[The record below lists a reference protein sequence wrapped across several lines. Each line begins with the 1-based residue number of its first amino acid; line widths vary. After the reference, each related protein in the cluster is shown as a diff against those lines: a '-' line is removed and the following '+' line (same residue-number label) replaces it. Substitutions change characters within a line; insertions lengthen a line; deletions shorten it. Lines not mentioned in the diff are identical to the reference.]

1 MVIPGFDSRGLATI
15 LSSQQKKQKMRKIT
29 VMFIMLL
36 GGIINAQTFDFGCT
50 APLTGADADNS
61 LYAQTQAEADA
72 LTAGERRTSRSD
84 EFNALGTPSDLDIEL
99 KWITLSDP
107 FSQSVPTHSVW
118 VTILKFGNT
127 QPYRFFAVNHVS
139 GKTHG
144 AMDDMTVEEF
154 NSYYTEVW
162 EYINTYY

>member
-1 MVIPGFDSRGLATI
+1 
-15 LSSQQKKQKMRKIT
+15 
-29 VMFIMLL
+29 MFFILL
-36 GGIINAQTFDFGCT
+36 GSVMNAQTMFDFGCT
-50 APLTGADADNS
+50 APLTGANAANS
-61 LYAQTQAEADA
+61 LYAQTQVEADA
-72 LTAGERRTSRSD
+72 LTKTERRTARND
-84 EFNALGTPSDLDIEL
+84 EFNALGTPSDLDIEI
-99 KWITLSDP
+99 KWLSLSHQ

-127 QPYRFFAVNHVS
+127 QPYRFFAVDHID

-162 EYINTYY
+162 EYINEFY

>member
-1 MVIPGFDSRGLATI
+1 
-15 LSSQQKKQKMRKIT
+15 
-29 VMFIMLL
+29 MFFILL
-36 GGIINAQTFDFGCT
+36 GSVMNAQTMFDFGCT
-50 APLTGADADNS
+50 APLTGANAANS

-72 LTAGERRTSRSD
+72 LTAGERRTARSD
-84 EFNALGTPSDLDIEL
+84 EFNALGTPSDLDVEL
-99 KWITLSDP
+99 KWLSLSHQ

-127 QPYRFFAVNHVS
+127 QPYRFFAVNHIN

-154 NSYYTEVW
+154 NSYYAEVW
-162 EYINTYY
+162 EYINEFY

>member
-1 MVIPGFDSRGLATI
+1 
-15 LSSQQKKQKMRKIT
+15 
-29 VMFIMLL
+29 MFFILL
-36 GGIINAQTFDFGCT
+36 GSVMNAQTFDFGCT
-50 APLTGADADNS
+50 APLTGANAANS
-61 LYAQTQAEADA
+61 LYAQTQVEADA
-72 LTAGERRTSRSD
+72 LTKTERRTARND
-84 EFNALGTPSDLDIEL
+84 EFNALGTPSDLDIEI
-99 KWITLSDP
+99 KWLSLSHQ

-127 QPYRFFAVNHVS
+127 QPYRFFAVDHID

-162 EYINTYY
+162 EYINEFY

>member
-1 MVIPGFDSRGLATI
+1 
-15 LSSQQKKQKMRKIT
+15 
-29 VMFIMLL
+29 MFFILL
-36 GGIINAQTFDFGCT
+36 GSVMNAQTMFDFGCT
-50 APLTGADADNS
+50 APLTGANAANS
-61 LYAQTQAEADA
+61 LYAQTQTEADA
-72 LTAGERRTSRSD
+72 LTKTERRTARND
-84 EFNALGTPSDLDIEL
+84 EFNALGAPSDLDIEI
-99 KWITLSDP
+99 KWLSLSHQ

-127 QPYRFFAVNHVS
+127 QPYRFFAVNHID

-162 EYINTYY
+162 EYINEFY

>member
-1 MVIPGFDSRGLATI
+1 
-15 LSSQQKKQKMRKIT
+15 MRKIT

-61 LYAQTQAEADA
+61 LYAQTQGEADA

-99 KWITLSDP
+99 KWIKFIRSICTKCSYS
-107 FSQSVPTHSVW
+107 FSV
-118 VTILKFGNT
+118 G
-127 QPYRFFAVNHVS
+127 
-139 GKTHG
+139 
-144 AMDDMTVEEF
+144 
-154 NSYYTEVW
+154 YYT
-162 EYINTYY
+162 